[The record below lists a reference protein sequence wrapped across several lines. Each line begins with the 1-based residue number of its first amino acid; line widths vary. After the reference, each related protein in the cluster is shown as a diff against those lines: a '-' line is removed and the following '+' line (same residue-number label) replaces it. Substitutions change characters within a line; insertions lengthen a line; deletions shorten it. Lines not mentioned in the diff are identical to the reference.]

1 MNPLFGRH
9 GEITKLLDTG
19 GRKKGL
25 YYKVLIFSLS
35 LFFYSFF
42 LFATKLVGLTG
53 LNKTL
58 GGVRGFIIVKVFI
71 TYC

>member
-25 YYKVLIFSLS
+25 YYKGLIFSLS

-58 GGVRGFIIVKVFI
+58 GGERGFIIVKVFI
-71 TYC
+71 TYS

>member
-58 GGVRGFIIVKVFI
+58 GGKEAS
-71 TYC
+71 